1 MFFPDSFIDDL
12 KQSLPLSKVV
22 SSRIKLQRKGQHYLG
37 LCPFHN
43 EKTPSFTVQDSKGT
57 YYCFGCH
64 VHGDIIEFISK
75 LDQLSFNDTVV
86 YLANSAGLSL
96 PKLNSTEQK
105 KIEHQHIL
113 TQVTA
118 EASKWFT
125 RQLKLSTN
133 HEAYDYLIKRGINKE
148 DIQTFSLG
156 YAPAKGL
163 ISCLKAAGFAIDSIV
178 DAGLALKSESK
189 NNYIE
194 RFSNRI
200 IFPIKNL
207 KNQIVGFGGRT
218 LNTEV
223 MPKYLNS
230 PETALFKKNNLF
242 YAADIAFKHV
252 FKKERVIVVEGY
264 MDAIFMHKAKLPET
278 VAALGTAFNQTH
290 LKNLWKMANEP
301 ILCFDGDE
309 AGKKAMLKAALT
321 ALPLLEPGLT
331 LKFCFLPKGQD
342 PDEVI
347 NQQGCDYIHKLL
359 EHNINLAD
367 FIWQSELE
375 LSNHSSPEAKALFEH
390 KINNLVAQIQNS
402 VVRSHYHQFMKN
414 KLWQEF
420 SNFKADNRKKII
432 SIKKSPTSS
441 LPNNLTIK
449 ERLEYSLFAQLIAY
463 PYLIEDKLI
472 FDDFFNLEI
481 DHQEL
486 ENLRSILVDYHE
498 NQEICLNNLLIQN
511 NLGRLIEFLCGSE
524 SSFIDKISTIDANT
538 AKEIWLITYK
548 RYLLELLKNEYNQFM
563 QRVHYESKAF
573 EKATELKKSIDTLT
587 KEITAKEANLSPEQ
601 L

>member
-1 MFFPDSFIDDL
+1 MLFPDSFIDDL
-12 KQSLPLSKVV
+12 KQRLSLSKVI
-22 SSRIKLQRKGQHYLG
+22 SSRVKLQRKGQHYLG

-43 EKTPSFTVQDSKGT
+43 EKTPSFTVQDHKGT

-64 VHGDIIEFISK
+64 AHGDIIEFISK
-75 LDQLSFNDTVV
+75 VDQLSFADTIA
-86 YLANSAGLSL
+86 YLANLAGVAL
-96 PKLNSTEQK
+96 PKLNPTEQK
-105 KIEHQHIL
+105 KIEHQHSL

-118 EASKWFT
+118 KASEWFEK
-125 RQLKLSTN
+125 QLKLSTN
-133 HEAYDYLIKRGINKE
+133 HNAYDYLIKRGISNE
-148 DIQTFSLG
+148 DIQIFSLG

-163 ISCLKAAGFAIDSIV
+163 LNFLNSAGFSLDSIV
-178 DAGLALKSESK
+178 DAGLAIKSES
-189 NNYIE
+189 NNKYIE
-194 RFSNRI
+194 RFCNRI
-200 IFPIKNL
+200 IFPIKNN

-218 LNTEV
+218 LNAEV

-230 PETALFKKNNLF
+230 PETVLFKKNNLF

-252 FKKERVIVVEGY
+252 LKKERVIVVEGY
-264 MDAIFMHKAKLPET
+264 MDAIFMHKAGLPET

-321 ALPLLEPGLT
+321 ALPLLEPGLS

-347 NQQGCDYIHKLL
+347 NQQGSAYIHQLL
-359 EHNINLAD
+359 ENNTNLAD
-367 FIWQSELE
+367 FIWQSEME
-375 LSNHSSPEAKALFEH
+375 LSNHDSPEGKALFEH
-390 KINNLVAQIQNS
+390 KINNLVAQIQNT
-402 VVRSHYHQFMKN
+402 VVRPHYQQFMKN

-420 SNFKADNRKKII
+420 SSFKTEKQKKII
-432 SIKKSPTSS
+432 NLKQAPAS
-441 LPNNLTIK
+441 LPNNLPAK
-449 ERLEYSLFAQLIAY
+449 ERLEYSLFAQLISY
-463 PYLIEDKLI
+463 PYLVEDKLI

-486 ENLRSILVDYHE
+486 ENLRSILVTYHE

-511 NLGRLIEFLCGSE
+511 NLGRLVEFLCGSK
-524 SSFIDKISTIDANT
+524 SSFIDTISTIDIKT

-548 RYLLELLKNEYNQFM
+548 KYLLELLKTEYNQFM

-573 EKATELKKSIDTLT
+573 EKATELKKSIDLLI
-587 KEITAKEANLSPEQ
+587 KEITEKEANLSPEQ
-601 L
+601 I